1 MEENSSSVAL
11 VNCNIQEARNKTG
24 GDYEIVASSRTEV
37 TESEHRFEI
46 DASEDEDQVTV
57 DELCQLAPKSIT
69 SVVGKVENVEAPV
82 SVQSK
87 TKPQQLVK

>member
-24 GDYEIVASSRTEV
+24 GDYEIVA
-37 TESEHRFEI
+37 
-46 DASEDEDQVTV
+46 
-57 DELCQLAPKSIT
+57 
-69 SVVGKVENVEAPV
+69 KVENVEAPV